1 MSEAFRFIQK
11 SACTSEKSTHSSNA
25 SKLKELIFSKELSF
39 IMEAHNGLSAKIV
52 EEEGFKAVWASGLS
66 ISTSLGLRDRNEVSW
81 TQVVDVLEYMADS
94 INIPILVDGDTG
106 HGDFNNVRRFVKKL
120 GQRSIGGVCFEDK
133 QFPKTNSFL
142 GENQELASIP
152 DFTGKIKAAV
162 DTRDDDNFCIVART
176 EALISGLGMG
186 EALKRAEAY
195 HTAGADAILVHSKKS
210 TADEISGFM
219 REWDNRCP
227 VIIVPTKYF
236 ETPVSLFEDIGI
248 STVIWA
254 NHNLRTAIASMRETT
269 RQIYREKSI
278 SAVESNIASLSEV
291 FSLVNMDEIDA
302 AEKKYSA

>member
-1 MSEAFRFIQK
+1 
-11 SACTSEKSTHSSNA
+11 
-25 SKLKELIFSKELSF
+25 
-39 IMEAHNGLSAKIV
+39 MEAHNGLSAKIV

-81 TQVVDVLEYMADS
+81 TQVIDVLEYMADS

-120 GQRSIGGVCFEDK
+120 GQRNIGGVCFEDK

-152 DFTGKIKAAV
+152 EFTGKIKAAI
-162 DTRDDDNFCIVART
+162 DTREHDDFCIIART
-176 EALISGLGMG
+176 EALISGLGMS

-195 HTAGADAILVHSKKS
+195 HAAGADAILVHSKKS

-227 VIIVPTKYF
+227 IVIVPTKYF
-236 ETPVSLFEDIGI
+236 DTPVSLFEDIGI

-254 NHNLRTAIASMRETT
+254 NHNLRSAITSMRETT
-269 RQIYREKSI
+269 RQIYRDKSI
-278 SAVESNIASLSEV
+278 KAAEGNIASLAEV